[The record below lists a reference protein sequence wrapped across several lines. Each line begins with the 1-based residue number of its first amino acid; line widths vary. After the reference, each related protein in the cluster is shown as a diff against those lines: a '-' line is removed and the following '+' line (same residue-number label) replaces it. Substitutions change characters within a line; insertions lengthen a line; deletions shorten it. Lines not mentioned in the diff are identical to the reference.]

1 MEKLL
6 RILII
11 VYKVVRKISK
21 NLTKYEVQLSS
32 DPDASAGHILYIGAS
47 GRDAESPLLTI
58 VAIIISLIT
67 SINSII
73 TRINSIITSIIS
85 IILC

>member
-1 MEKLL
+1 MN
-6 RILII
+6 
-11 VYKVVRKISK
+11 ISK
-21 NLTKYEVQLSS
+21 ILTKYEVQLSS

-47 GRDAESPLLTI
+47 GRDAESALLTI
-58 VAIIISLIT
+58 ITSIISIIAIIISLIT

-73 TRINSIITSIIS
+73 TRINSIITSIFS